1 MSGGILALFF
11 LLVGWP
17 PGHRQLA
24 WKATAMP
31 SSPSTEVGQ
40 DPSACTGHIDE
51 ASVRLPSGHRIYGV
65 AAVLTTAADHPG
77 ITAALT
83 ALVDAG
89 RPYLHHYDE
98 TPRRRVAI
106 AEAVAELPLDGSI
119 ILTEITSDRQQE
131 RARAHLMASLL
142 PRLQHGEQVE
152 HVVIESRST
161 GDKHD
166 RRTRDRLRQ
175 SHKITAALRL
185 DWAAKSSTPL
195 VWLPDVVIGS
205 YFSALYH
212 EETQPW
218 KILKSAHIIDVQH
231 LR

>member
-1 MSGGILALFF
+1 VESYCDVELPLNRGRAGPA
-11 LLVGWP
+11 
-17 PGHRQLA
+17 
-24 WKATAMP
+24 
-31 SSPSTEVGQ
+31 
-40 DPSACTGHIDE
+40 ACTGHIDE
-51 ASVRLPSGHRIYGV
+51 ASVRLPSGHRINGV
-65 AAVLTTAADHPG
+65 AAVLTTAADHPD
-77 ITAALT
+77 ITAALS

-89 RPYLHHYDE
+89 R
-98 TPRRRVAI
+98 
-106 AEAVAELPLDGSI
+106 
-119 ILTEITSDRQQE
+119 
-131 RARAHLMASLL
+131 

-212 EETQPW
+212 KETQPW
-218 KILKSAHIIDVQH
+218 KILKPAHTIDVQH